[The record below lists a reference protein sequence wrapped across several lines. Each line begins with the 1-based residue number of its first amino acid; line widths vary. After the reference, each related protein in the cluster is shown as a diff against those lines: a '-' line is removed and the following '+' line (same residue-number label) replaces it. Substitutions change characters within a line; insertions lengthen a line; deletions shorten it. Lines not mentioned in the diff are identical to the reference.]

1 MAAINLAQNTYAG
14 ILYAEYLTPAILAPK
29 GLVDRGLVTGIE
41 SVKNK
46 VTLRGV
52 NRVIDLQTPS
62 AIFNAQS
69 GNVDLDEKQLEMV
82 AYEVMDQIDAELL
95 RTTWES
101 EQQGRGSF
109 EDYKLTAELNNFLL
123 ERIYVPRMAI
133 ANEQLYVLGK
143 AGVNGGEVATASFSA
158 AYNGLLPTMVADS
171 GVRKTALPP
180 SAKVAVTAVTSGA
193 ANAATVTVDANN
205 DVIVGDELTLIGT
218 DGDQE
223 SGGASIEGQ
232 TFVVL
237 AKDGGVLTVDKEITG
252 AGAATEGSAFFINQT
267 NVLEV
272 LTSVYLSIPQKVKKQ
287 ITATGNG
294 RTKIHCSSRIIDA
307 YRVANGLVQGNGGRF
322 TLDGYFEQDALIP
335 YLDIDLVAMPY
346 WSPNTLVAY
355 NPGNVY
361 LAYDLL
367 SDEVFARVLYLGDVT
382 GDDVYRIKNRMKSD
396 IDYKFASEVFMY
408 LPKV

>member
-1 MAAINLAQNTYAG
+1 MAEINLAQNTYAG

-52 NRVIDLQTPS
+52 NRVIEFQTPS
-62 AIFNAQS
+62 ASFTAQS
-69 GNVDLDEKQLEMV
+69 GDVELNEKQLELV
-82 AYEVMDQIDAELL
+82 PYEVMDEIDAELL

-109 EDYKLTAELNNFLL
+109 EDYKLNPALYNFLL
-123 ERIYVPRMAI
+123 ERIYVPRMGI
-133 ANEQLYVLGK
+133 ANEQLYILGK
-143 AGVNGGEVATASFSA
+143 AGVNSGEVATATFSA
-158 AYNGLLPTMVADS
+158 TYAGLLPEMVADA
-171 GVRKTALPP
+171 GVRKTALPD
-180 SAKVAVTAVTSGA
+180 SAKEAITAVTNGSANSATITIGA
-193 ANAATVTVDANN
+193 SN
-205 DVIVGDELTLIGT
+205 DVIVGDEITVIGT
-218 DGDQE
+218 DGNQT
-223 SGGASIEGQ
+223 SGGVTIVGQ
-232 TFVVL
+232 TFTVI
-237 AKDGGVLTVDKEITG
+237 AKNAGVLTVDKAIAG
-252 AGAATEGSAFFINQT
+252 ATAATEGSAFFINQT
-267 NVLEV
+267 NVMEV

-287 ITATGNG
+287 ISNTGNG

-322 TLDGYFEQDALIP
+322 TLDSYFAQDALIP
-335 YLDIDLVAMPY
+335 FLDIDLVEMPY
-346 WSPNTLVAY
+346 WSPNTLVVW
-355 NPGNVY
+355 NPGNVF
-361 LAYDLL
+361 LGYDLL

-408 LPKV
+408 RPA

>member
-52 NRVIDLQTPS
+52 NRVIDFQTPS
-62 AIFNAQS
+62 AVFNAQS

-109 EDYKLTAELNNFLL
+109 EDYKLTPELYNFLL

-158 AYNGLLPTMVADS
+158 TYAGLLPTMVADS
-171 GVRKTALPP
+171 GVRKTSLPE
-180 SAKVAVTAVTSGA
+180 SAKSAISAITNGA
-193 ANAATVTVDANN
+193 AGAATITVASVN
-205 DVIVGDELTLIGT
+205 DIIVGDEVTVVGA
-218 DGDQE
+218 DGNQT
-223 SGGASIEGQ
+223 SGGVTVNGQ
-232 TFVVL
+232 TFTVL
-237 AKDGGVLTVDKEITG
+237 AKNGGVLTVDKAIAG
-252 AGAATEGSAFFINQT
+252 ATAATEGSAFFINQT
-267 NVLEV
+267 NVMEV
-272 LTSVYLSIPQKVKKQ
+272 LTFVYLSIPQKVKKQ
-287 ITATGNG
+287 VSNTGNG

-322 TLDGYFEQDALIP
+322 TLDSYFAQDALIP
-335 YLDIDLVAMPY
+335 FLDIDLVEMPY
-346 WSPNTLVAY
+346 WSPNTLVVF
-355 NPGNVY
+355 NPGNVF
-361 LAYDLL
+361 LGYDLL

-396 IDYKFASEVFMY
+396 IDYKYASEVFMY
-408 LPKV
+408 RPA